1 MTNNTNKKE
10 NIFMTTQSNPQNIK
24 RLLEDQNLNA
34 IDVWKEY
41 LKQDLTLQ
49 TYNFNESSNNTKNM
63 Q

>member
-1 MTNNTNKKE
+1 
-10 NIFMTTQSNPQNIK
+10 MTTQSNPQNIK